1 MANAIYDRTIAFAGI
16 CQAVALVQQVA
27 KMGTVI
33 LMRLKRRSKRLLVP
47 IQVTRLKFSVTK
59 VSSSSA

>member
-27 KMGTVI
+27 KNGYCD
-33 LMRLKRRSKRLLVP
+33 SD
-47 IQVTRLKFSVTK
+47 
-59 VSSSSA
+59 A

>member
-27 KMGTVI
+27 K
-33 LMRLKRRSKRLLVP
+33 
-47 IQVTRLKFSVTK
+47 
-59 VSSSSA
+59 

>member
-27 KMGTVI
+27 KNGYCDSDAFETS
-33 LMRLKRRSKRLLVP
+33 LKA
-47 IQVTRLKFSVTK
+47 ITCT
-59 VSSSSA
+59 